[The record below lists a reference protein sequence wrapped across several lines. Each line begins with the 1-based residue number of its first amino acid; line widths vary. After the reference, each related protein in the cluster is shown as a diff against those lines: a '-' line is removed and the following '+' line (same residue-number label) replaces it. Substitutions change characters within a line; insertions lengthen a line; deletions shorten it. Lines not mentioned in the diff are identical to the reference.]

1 MTKPAEGAIEKA
13 SPAVEDARIVAAT
26 SKIRGMMA
34 ATERFECAAV
44 QRRIYALFS
53 RRLIVAATSQRL
65 FAMKRH
71 VLPGFSST
79 EVHWPDLAEASLAE
93 GVFGSTL
100 VILTTR
106 GETLTFKGLRKMEA
120 QALYRVC
127 QTREQEWREKHRTR
141 ALEEARAKAGGVV
154 MNAGTPGTPPASD
167 PTEQL
172 ARAKS
177 MLDQGLISD
186 VEYEEVKARVLS
198 RL

>member
-1 MTKPAEGAIEKA
+1 MSNPEGAIAKVSAEA
-13 SPAVEDARIVAAT
+13 EDARIVEAT
-26 SKIRGMMA
+26 NKIRGMLA

-44 QRRIYALFS
+44 QRRIYALTS

-65 FAMKRH
+65 FAMKRTL
-71 VLPGFSST
+71 LPGFTST
-79 EVHWPDLAEASLAE
+79 EVHWPELAEASLTE
-93 GVFGSTL
+93 GVFGATL
-100 VILTTR
+100 VIRTTK
-106 GETLTFKGLRKMEA
+106 GEAHTFAGLRKAEA

-141 ALEEARAKAGGVV
+141 SLEEARAKAGGVV
-154 MNAGTPGTPPASD
+154 MNTGTPGAPPAGD